1 MKEGGGRGE
10 RRIEGMGEKDEKRR
24 GGEEGRGK
32 KRKEGG
38 EHDYHQLH
46 FEEPKSACVIL
57 LGKVKLLIN

>member
-32 KRKEGG
+32 KRKE
-38 EHDYHQLH
+38 EKIRMAMIHCKKNNTLTT
-46 FEEPKSACVIL
+46 F
-57 LGKVKLLIN
+57 LGVSVASV